1 MAKSNNHT
9 TRVYNWGIIGMGRI
23 AHKFAQDL
31 QLLPNARLWAVASQ
45 DAARA
50 AAFAHQ
56 YKAPH
61 HYGSYEGILSCPEL
75 DVVYIA
81 TPHVTHCANTLMCLE
96 AGIPVLCE
104 KPLAMN
110 AAEAESMVQTAQQR
124 QVFLMEA
131 MWTRF
136 LPATLQMLK
145 WIEEGRIGEVISVK
159 ADFGFRAPYDPQGR
173 IYNKAL
179 GGGAL
184 LDIGIYPA
192 FLSLLLLEPP
202 TTIKALA
209 HIGSTGVDLE
219 VGAVMSFPGG
229 RMAHLHTTVLA
240 NTKTEA
246 FVYGSEGTIHLHTR
260 WHHASSLSLL
270 KEGKRPEEVHFDE
283 KGVGYHY
290 EATEVMRCLD
300 LGLKESPL
308 LPLSFSRQLMQLLDD
323 ILLAVSS

>member
-1 MAKSNNHT
+1 MANSNNHT
-9 TRVYNWGIIGMGRI
+9 THVYNWGIIGMGRI

-45 DAARA
+45 DTTRA
-50 AAFAHQ
+50 AAFAGQ

-61 HYGSYEGILSCPEL
+61 HYGSYEAILSCPEL

-81 TPHVTHCANTLMCLE
+81 TPHVTHCSNTLMCLE

-110 AAEAESMVQTAQQR
+110 AAEAESMVQTARQR

-159 ADFGFRAPYDPQGR
+159 ADFGFRAPFDPQSR

-192 FLSLLLLEPP
+192 FLSLLLLGPP

-209 HIGSTGVDLE
+209 HIGPTGVDLE

-260 WHHASSLSLL
+260 WHHASRLSLL
-270 KEGKRPEEVHFDE
+270 KEGKRPEEVHFEE
-283 KGVGYHY
+283 KGGGYHH

-300 LGLKESPL
+300 MGLKESPL

-323 ILLAVSS
+323 IQAAAG

>member
-1 MAKSNNHT
+1 MANSSDHT

-45 DAARA
+45 DTARA
-50 AAFAHQ
+50 AAFARQ
-56 YKAPH
+56 YKSPH
-61 HYGSYEGILSCPEL
+61 HYGSYEGLLSCPEL

-81 TPHVTHCANTLMCLE
+81 TPHVTHCDNTLMCLE

-159 ADFGFRAPYDPQGR
+159 ADFGFRAPVDLQGR

-192 FLSLLLLEPP
+192 FLSLLLLGPP

-209 HIGSTGVDLE
+209 HIGPTGVDLE
-219 VGAVMSFPGG
+219 VGAVMSFPDN

-246 FVYGSEGTIHLHTR
+246 FVYGSEGTVHLHTR

-270 KEGKRPEEVHFDE
+270 KEGERPEEVHFDE
-283 KGVGYHY
+283 KGFGYHH

-300 LGLKESPL
+300 EGLKESPL

-323 ILLAVSS
+323 IQAAAG

>member
-1 MAKSNNHT
+1 MANSNNHT
-9 TRVYNWGIIGMGRI
+9 THVYNWGIIGMGRI

-45 DAARA
+45 DTTRA
-50 AAFAHQ
+50 AAFAGQ

-61 HYGSYEGILSCPEL
+61 HYGSYEAILSCPEL

-81 TPHVTHCANTLMCLE
+81 TPHVTHCSNTLMCLE

-110 AAEAESMVQTAQQR
+110 AAEAESMVQTARQR

-159 ADFGFRAPYDPQGR
+159 ADFGFRAPFDPQSR

-192 FLSLLLLEPP
+192 FFEPVA
-202 TTIKALA
+202 IGAA
-209 HIGSTGVDLE
+209 HHHKSTG
-219 VGAVMSFPGG
+219 
-229 RMAHLHTTVLA
+229 AH
-240 NTKTEA
+240 
-246 FVYGSEGTIHLHTR
+246 
-260 WHHASSLSLL
+260 
-270 KEGKRPEEVHFDE
+270 RPYR
-283 KGVGYHY
+283 G
-290 EATEVMRCLD
+290 
-300 LGLKESPL
+300 
-308 LPLSFSRQLMQLLDD
+308 
-323 ILLAVSS
+323 